1 MPSKFGGTP
10 VSSTSKFGGSPTTDK
25 VQTIVVD
32 GRTVGI
38 PEGSTPEDIRGIILR
53 AKGNRQS
60 LGGPPIKEKRAP
72 AEFVPEALSAGGAIL
87 GGLTGSGVGSIPGTM
102 LGAAAGREIGTGLQ
116 QKYPDTFGEPPEN
129 PEQAAVV
136 DAIAQGLVIPGLSKA
151 GKFAYDTARIGPR
164 KQIANVLSKSIMNR
178 VSPSLRVAG
187 ATSVANEANA
197 GIQGFNKNLTDILDE
212 AATDTSIHRGVL
224 NDTISK
230 ARPIPLSPAQRAY
243 MSSNSFNPDKLQNAL
258 EDYNSTLGS
267 NKVGQDL
274 LSLNRDIA
282 NPKTAATQYYNDIAK
297 KALSDVAEVRNFK
310 LATGNPQ
317 AIEDLATTKLLRN
330 ATTGKGVFNA
340 EKILQGLEGGDKEI
354 YNEAISKG
362 TRDNLTKLATTLQEA
377 ENTINKGAESS
388 GLLKRTG
395 RAIAIAIPTGLV
407 GGPVAAGTVAAANA
421 ANEVRLLV
429 DSTMIK
435 RFVSN
440 PENVKLIQAAAKT
453 KFSSPESGIVGKAIL
468 GALRGTAVYVMT
480 PQGRQK
486 VVVDDSGKLLPTQ

>member
-1 MPSKFGGTP
+1 MPRK
-10 VSSTSKFGGSPTTDK
+10 
-25 VQTIVVD
+25 IRID
-32 GRTVGI
+32 GRIIGVPDDATDDEI
-38 PEGSTPEDIRGIILR
+38 RDIINR
-53 AKGNRQS
+53 AQGNRQS

-72 AEFVPEALSAGGAIL
+72 AEFVPEALSTGGAIL
-87 GGLTGSGVGSIPGTM
+87 GGAAGGGTPFSIPATM
-102 LGAAAGREIGTGLQ
+102 LGAGAGREIGTGLQ
-116 QKYPDTFGEPPEN
+116 QKYPDIFGEPPEN

-136 DAIAQGLVIPGLSKA
+136 DAIAQGLVIPGLGKA

-197 GIQGFNKNLTDILDE
+197 GLQGFNKNLTDILDE

-230 ARPIPLSPAQRAY
+230 ARPIPLSPAQRAQ
-243 MSSNSFNPDKLQNAL
+243 MERGVFNPDKLQNAL
-258 EDYNSTLGS
+258 EDYNDTLGS
-267 NKVGQDL
+267 NKIGQDL

-282 NPKTAATQYYNDIAK
+282 NPKTAATQYYSKIADR
-297 KALSDVAEVRNFK
+297 ALSDVSEVRNFK

-317 AIEDLATTKLLRN
+317 AMEDLATTKLLRN
-330 ATTGKGVFNA
+330 ATTGKGGFNA
-340 EKILQGLEGGDKEI
+340 EKLIQGLEGADKEI

-362 TRDNLTKLATTLQEA
+362 TRDNITKLATTLRDA
-377 ENTINKGAESS
+377 ETAITKGNANS
-388 GLLKRTG
+388 GLFRRAG
-395 RAIAIAIPTGLV
+395 RALTLAIPTGV
-407 GGPVAAGTVAAANA
+407 IAGPLAGAGTELGIVLGESA
-421 ANEVRLLV
+421 
-429 DSTMIK
+429 IK
-435 RFVSN
+435 KFVSN